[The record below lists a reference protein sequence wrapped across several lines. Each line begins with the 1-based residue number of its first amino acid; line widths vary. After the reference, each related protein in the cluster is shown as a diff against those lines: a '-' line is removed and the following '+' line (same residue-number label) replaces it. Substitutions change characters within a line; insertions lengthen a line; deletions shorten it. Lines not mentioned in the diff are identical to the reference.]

1 MTENIDDRIEALH
14 KWSREE
20 LFAEWTRLCKN
31 RPSIRTGKGMLIW
44 AIAFRWQELAYGGL
58 NTEDQK
64 LLDSLARAYQ
74 KNPASLT
81 TDLQI
86 KQGTRLRRLWNGK
99 VYEVTAEREGFSYD
113 GQRYRSLSEI
123 ARLITN
129 TRWNGRV
136 FFGLKSARKPEKTDG
151 GTNVQASA

>member
-1 MTENIDDRIEALH
+1 MIENIDSKIDDLQN
-14 KWSREE
+14 WSREQ
-20 LFAEWTRLCKN
+20 LCAEWEGLYKSKPTN
-31 RPSIRTGKGMLIW
+31 RTGKVMMIW

-58 NTEDQK
+58 GSADQK
-64 LLDSLARAYQ
+64 LLDGLAKAYK
-74 KNPASLT
+74 KNPSFLTKSL
-81 TDLQI
+81 QM

-113 GQRYRSLSEI
+113 GKRYRSLSEI

-136 FFGLKSARKPEKTDG
+136 FFGLKSAPKTGKTAG
-151 GTNVQASA
+151 GADVQASA